1 MAVNRWQGGG
11 EGVEKQRSREDTR
24 KLTHF
29 AGWLKR
35 IIISTGTPPRARSE
49 TAQGRLDALL
59 AAAGVRPRLVRLL
72 EGGR

>member
-1 MAVNRWQGGG
+1 MGLREGSMAVNRWQGGG
-11 EGVEKQRSREDTR
+11 EGVEKQRSREDTQ

-49 TAQGRLDALL
+49 VLS
-59 AAAGVRPRLVRLL
+59 LVPLR
-72 EGGR
+72 